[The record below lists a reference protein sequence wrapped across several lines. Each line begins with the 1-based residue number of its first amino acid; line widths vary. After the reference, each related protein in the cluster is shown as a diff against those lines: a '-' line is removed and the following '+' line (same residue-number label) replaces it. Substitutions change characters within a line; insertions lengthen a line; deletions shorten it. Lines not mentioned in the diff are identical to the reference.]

1 MKYSLL
7 SFVLAIGIAAA
18 VGQPKD
24 SEPLSIARQGYLFT
38 GGKYSND
45 NNRRAMSGQLYVEFQ
60 IPSRQ
65 THRWPI
71 VMIHGGGQT
80 GTNFTGMPDGREG
93 WSQFFLRRGTP
104 CTS

>member
-24 SEPLSIARQGYLFT
+24 SEPLSLARQGYLFT

-45 NNRRAMSGQLYVEFQ
+45 NNPRAMSGQLYVEFQ

-71 VMIHGGGQT
+71 VMIHGGAPVERPKPPVRMVGAPT
-80 GTNFTGMPDGREG
+80 HGHPDPIEPK
-93 WSQFFLRRGTP
+93 FP
-104 CTS
+104 